1 MMSDWRDE
9 ILKYFVP
16 GISMKTVVVDPDE
29 LFRDGGLI
37 KAIGNRGFTLI
48 YFEDPI
54 LFRFIYESKFR
65 KAWDKGE
72 NKELVVIIKPG
83 EVEHEKLPADLL
95 QGAKTHSFFLKDIL
109 PNLSYNVVSKLEKFY
124 FNALFKVHNQ
134 YAKQPLGE
142 ALTKEFILKH
152 VFEIVPEIIKK
163 DSDLL
168 RMLLQRHYR
177 KAHIPEMLDEYLL
190 SILEKTESFKG
201 WPLKLIVPNRTAF
214 WEFLQERWPYFVALK
229 IGLNGD
235 SVVEQ
240 KALKYQAPFEIPFE
254 HDDIRVYIDNLFSE
268 GILEPIDTP
277 HVTEEVS
284 SWISVGLKGISTH
297 QVNKRFQDTFHKIQE
312 SIPEKDANA
321 PDWLSF
327 SYSYAH
333 LKYLWHE
340 DIKSLQNEF
349 NENYQKLIKQIGLKF
364 QKWVFENYQGVY
376 NYPVV
381 SPVMVHHIPGYISHK
396 ISQHDTNKIA
406 FLLIDGLAL
415 DQWLLIKDVL
425 AKDAINISIDENA
438 LMAWVPTI
446 TPVSRQAA
454 YSGKIPVYFPQT
466 IARTD
471 KDEYFWRQFWSNK
484 GFKPDEISFLTIKGN
499 PGDEEKL
506 DEALSYQTRIL
517 GCTIFK
523 IDKIMH
529 GVQLGS
535 LGMWSQVKAW
545 LDQGVIEKII
555 KKLIDEDF
563 IIYISS
569 DHGNTETIGIGSP
582 KEGVLSESK
591 GERCRVYSDL
601 NLRQKTKESFHD
613 SFCWDHQGLPGNYHC
628 LLAEQGL
635 SFTEKGQTVVC
646 HGGISI
652 DEVIVPFIE
661 IRPEKAIYK

>member
-1 MMSDWRDE
+1 MSNWRDE

-29 LFRDGGLI
+29 LFRDESLI
-37 KAIGNRGFTLI
+37 SEVGNLGFTVI
-48 YFEDPI
+48 FFEDSI
-54 LFRFIYESKFR
+54 SFRFLYEAKFR

-72 NKELVVIIKPG
+72 KKELVVVIKPN
-83 EVEHEKLPADLL
+83 EAEHEKLPADLL
-95 QGAKTHSFFLKDIL
+95 QNAKIHSFYLKDIF
-109 PNLSYNVVSKLEKFY
+109 PNLSYNVVSKLEKYY
-124 FNALFKVHNQ
+124 FNSLFKAHKQ

-142 ALTKEFILKH
+142 SSTKEFILKH

-163 DSDLL
+163 DSDLI

-177 KAHIPEMLDEYLL
+177 KAHIPQMIDEYLL
-190 SILEKTESFKG
+190 SVLEKSEKFLEWS
-201 WPLKLIVPNRTAF
+201 LDLIVPDRSAF

-229 IGLNGD
+229 MGLNED
-235 SVVEQ
+235 SVAEE
-240 KALKYQAPFEIPFE
+240 KALKYKAPFQIPFD

-268 GILEPIDTP
+268 GLLEPIDIP
-277 HVTEEVS
+277 YVAEEIT
-284 SWISVGLKGISTH
+284 SWISVGLKGKSSRN
-297 QVNKRFQDTFHKIQE
+297 VNKRFEDTFNIIKK
-312 SIPEKDANA
+312 SIPGKDATA
-321 PDWLSF
+321 PDWLLF
-327 SYSYAH
+327 SYSYAY

-340 DIKSLQNEF
+340 NIKSLQRDF
-349 NENYQKLIKQIGLKF
+349 NEKYQKVIKQLNVQF
-364 QKWVFENYQGVY
+364 QKWVLENYQGIY

-381 SPVMVHHIPGYISHK
+381 TPAMVHHIPGYLSHK

-415 DQWLLIKDVL
+415 DQWLLIKDGL
-425 AKDAINISIDENA
+425 GKDGINISIDENA
-438 LMAWVPTI
+438 LMAWVPSI
-446 TPVSRQAA
+446 TSVSRQAA
-454 YSGKIPVYFPQT
+454 YSGKIPVYFSKT

-471 KDEYFWRQFWSNK
+471 KDEYLWCQFWSDK

-506 DEALSYQTRIL
+506 DDVLSYQTRIL

-523 IDKIMH
+523 IDKMMH

-545 LDQGVIEKII
+545 SDQGIFGKII
-555 KKLIDEDF
+555 KKLIKEDF

-569 DHGNTETIGIGSP
+569 DHGNTETIGIGAP

-601 NLRQKTKESFHD
+601 NLRQKSKESIHD
-613 SFCWDHQGLPGNYHC
+613 SFCWDHQGLPANYHS
-628 LLAEQGL
+628 LLSEQGL
-635 SFTEKGQTVVC
+635 SFTEKGQVAVC

-652 DEVIVPFIE
+652 DEVVVPFIE
-661 IRPEKAIYK
+661 IRPEKETYK